1 MVRVLCVSSQVPE
14 VASQNLQV
22 CSDSMELLLARDER
36 RVVLLD
42 EEIRTK
48 MEADFLADLAKAVGL
63 QGRE

>member
-1 MVRVLCVSSQVPE
+1 
-14 VASQNLQV
+14 
-22 CSDSMELLLARDER
+22 MELLLARDER